1 MKKTTRTILGA
12 ALALAALAAAA
23 GDPTRVADAM
33 ADALRRQLADAE
45 GLRLHALVVG
55 ADGEGVALVGAN
67 AETATAVRR
76 GSVIHE
82 AVDGVRVEVPIKSVG
97 ELGVEFETSA
107 DGRRVFLP
115 GSFTPLAAPTNVP
128 PEFVRYLEC
137 EKVPLGRVVRLLAD
151 QTGVNISSSDATA
164 GKTVSIFLRNVTA
177 DAAVEEICRACGL
190 WFRREPGGSVI
201 RITTMQEYA
210 ENLSTFR
217 EESTETFT
225 LLYPNVVEV
234 AAAIYGLYPD
244 RTLLSLGEEEFD
256 EDDEYDLS
264 RRFRRFRVI
273 EENGNSQ
280 FMEMQAPRSTSS
292 GTRSGTGNF
301 SFSRGNALSRLSQ
314 WDQLYGRRRETRT
327 GAARLSASEAKT
339 MDRALVVGDTN
350 LYDSAKSQC
359 ALGAANIF
367 VSLSRKNNML
377 MVRTSDVKVMDEI
390 RKLVKR
396 LDVPTPMVLMEV
408 KVLELDITDD
418 FDATFEYSFNTK
430 SGAVSGRGEDANG
443 HNLLASVAQT
453 ASAAMDGFTP
463 TFAFRTLSSDLI
475 SKIELMQK
483 DGRVKT
489 LATPTLL
496 TSNNEVSRIFDG
508 KEYPIVTGWTVG
520 QTTTTQGIID
530 TTEPTV
536 EIERKDV
543 GNMLLITPNIN
554 SDRTV
559 TLRLIQENSSISPQ
573 KVSIPVTGGTG
584 EDKTIE
590 YVVSRSLTGT
600 FVAKD
605 GMAVM
610 AGGLISEVESE
621 QYYRT
626 PFLGSIPLVGWLFR
640 GTEKVKRRTE
650 LVVLIRPHVIMT
662 PFEGGRVSDELAR
675 ALSAHPANDGRSS
688 MMTHRDPETGGVKG
702 HEIVDEAVNLVK

>member
-1 MKKTTRTILGA
+1 MKKTFVFA
-12 ALALAALAAAA
+12 AGIMLASAVFAAA
-23 GDPTRVADAM
+23 GDPTCVADSM
-33 ADALRRQLADAE
+33 ADALKSQLADADS
-45 GLRLHALVVG
+45 LRLHALVVG
-55 ADGEGVALVGAN
+55 AGGEGVALVGSTPG
-67 AETATAVRR
+67 TATAVRR
-76 GSVIHE
+76 GSVLHE
-82 AVDGVRVEVPIKSVG
+82 SVDGVRVAIPIRSVS
-97 ELGVEFETSA
+97 ELGVEFQTSEG
-107 DGRRVFLP
+107 GRRIFLP
-115 GSFTPLAAPTNVP
+115 GSFTPLAAPTNAP
-128 PEFVRYLEC
+128 PEFVRYLES
-137 EKVPLGRVVRLLAD
+137 EKVPISRLMRLLAD

-164 GKTVSIFLRNVTA
+164 DKTVSIFLRNVTA

-190 WFRREPGGSVI
+190 WFRREQGGNVI

-217 EESTETFT
+217 EETTETFT

-280 FMEMQAPRSTSS
+280 FMEMQAPRSSSS
-292 GTRSGTGNF
+292 GTRSGAGNF

-314 WDQLYGRRRETRT
+314 WDQLYGRRRERLST
-327 GAARLSASEAKT
+327 GLDLSASEAKT
-339 MDRALVVGDTN
+339 MDRALASGNTN
-350 LYDSAKSQC
+350 LYDHARSQF
-359 ALGAANIF
+359 AMGAANIF
-367 VSLSRKNNML
+367 VSMSRKNNML
-377 MVRTSDVKVMDEI
+377 VVRTSDVKVMDEI
-390 RKLVKR
+390 RRLVKR

-418 FDATFEYSFNTK
+418 FTASFEYSFNGNSK
-430 SGAVSGRGEDANG
+430 AIGRGGLDADGN
-443 HNLLASVAQT
+443 NLFADIAQT
-453 ASAAMDGFTP
+453 TSMAMDGFTP
-463 TFAFRTLSSDLI
+463 TFAFRTLSSELVT
-475 SKIELMQK
+475 KIELMQK
-483 DGRVKT
+483 DGKVKT

-496 TSNNEVSRIFDG
+496 TANNEVSRIFDG

-536 EIERKDV
+536 EIERKEV

-559 TLRLIQENSSISPQ
+559 TLRLLQENSSISPQ
-573 KVSIPVTGGTG
+573 KVYIPVSGGTG
-584 EDKTIE
+584 EDKAIE

-610 AGGLISEVESE
+610 AGGLINETESE

-626 PFLGSIPLVGWLFR
+626 PFLGSIPLLGWLFR

-650 LVVLIRPHVIMT
+650 LVVLIRPYVIMT
-662 PFEGGRVSDELAR
+662 PFEGGKASEELLK
-675 ALSAHPANDGRSS
+675 ALSAHPARDVRSS
-688 MMTHRDPETGGVKG
+688 MMTHRDPETGAMKDHEVK
-702 HEIVDEAVNLVK
+702 DEALNLTR

>member
-1 MKKTTRTILGA
+1 MKKTTAIVAGIIM
-12 ALALAALAAAA
+12 ALSAQASTN
-23 GDPTRVADAM
+23 DPTRVADAM
-33 ADALRRQLADAE
+33 ADALKRQLADAE
-45 GLRLHALVVG
+45 SLRLHALVVG
-55 ADGEGVALVGAN
+55 AGGEGVALVGATP
-67 AETATAVRR
+67 ETATAVRR

-82 AVDGVRVEVPIKSVG
+82 AVDGVRVEVPIKRVS

-115 GSFTPLAAPTNVP
+115 GSFTPLAAPTNAQ
-128 PEFVRYLEC
+128 PEFVRYLES
-137 EKVPLGRVVRLLAD
+137 EKVPLGRLMRLIAD
-151 QTGVNISSSDATA
+151 QTGVNISSSDATTE
-164 GKTVSIFLRNVTA
+164 KSVSIFLRNVTVG
-177 DAAVEEICRACGL
+177 AAVEEICRACGL
-190 WFRREPGGSVI
+190 WYRREQGGNVI

-217 EESTETFT
+217 EETTETFT

-256 EDDEYDLS
+256 EDDEYDLA

-280 FMEMQAPRSTSS
+280 FLDMQAPRSTSS

-314 WDQLYGRRRETRT
+314 WDQLYGRRRELQSAVP
-327 GAARLSASEAKT
+327 GLSASEAKT
-339 MDRALVVGDTN
+339 MDQALVGGNTN
-350 LYDSAKSQC
+350 LYDYAKSQC
-359 ALGAANIF
+359 AFGSANIF
-367 VSLSRKNNML
+367 VSMSRKNNML
-377 MVRTSDVKVMDEI
+377 IVRTSDVKVMDEI

-418 FDATFEYSFNTK
+418 FEATFEYAFNTK

-443 HNLLASVAQT
+443 YNLLANVAQT
-453 ASAAMDGFTP
+453 ASGAMDNFTP
-463 TFAFRTLSSDLI
+463 TFAFKTISSDLI
-475 SKIELMQK
+475 TKIEMMQK
-483 DGRVKT
+483 DGKVRT

-496 TSNNEVSRIFDG
+496 TANNEVSRIFDG
-508 KEYPIVTGWTVG
+508 SQYPIVTGWTVG

-573 KVSIPVTGGTG
+573 KVSIPVTGGRG

-610 AGGLISEVESE
+610 AGGLINETESD

-626 PFLGSIPLVGWLFR
+626 PFLGSLPLVGWLFR

-650 LVVLIRPHVIMT
+650 LVVLIRPYVIMT
-662 PFEGGRVSDELAR
+662 PFEGGKVSDELLK
-675 ALSAHPANDGRSS
+675 ALSAHPASDGRRSL
-688 MMTHRDPETGGVKG
+688 MTHRDPETGGVKD
-702 HEIVDEAVNLVK
+702 HEIMDEVDNLLK